1 MKFFLI
7 SMSFLFVFGCSMQTP
22 LKNII
27 RDRQFSEYRSTLEQL
42 ETDYLQKKISYAQ
55 YLEQKN
61 RVEENYQQK
70 IDSRRH
76 LIQNQ
81 NAPSAVSEMLP

>member
-1 MKFFLI
+1 MKLFLI
-7 SMSFLFVFGCSMQTP
+7 GIGFLFILGCSAQTP

-27 RDRQFSEYRSTLEQL
+27 RDRQFSEYNSTLEQL
-42 ETDYLQKKISYAQ
+42 ESDYLQKKISYAQ

-61 RVEENYQQK
+61 RVEEDYQQK
-70 IDSRRH
+70 IDTRRN